1 MHYYWDKRSLLKAL
15 KDLTLLASQEKD
27 LEKKSY
33 YFRCIDDFNNFM
45 FGAYTDCPSTKT
57 SAQDNLIAATNSMT
71 YNGRYFSI
79 INKFYEL
86 LEPVEETLINIETSI
101 QEEIVDKGPNTFFH
115 SEPMT
120 HEETMNLVKDFF
132 QSIDSE
138 LAFHFEELY
147 KNRFTSI
154 TFDEASY
161 SLGEHFSTEG
171 NCIFVDGIRKCFINV
186 SDDKNIRKYQN
197 LIHECAH
204 AIVYFMNPKR
214 EMTSNHMYIKEVES
228 IFMELVA
235 LTELDDNKKDEANF
249 LLVNLLLEY
258 YDKTE
263 ALVFQNRAIDAW
275 ARNNYQVNKEY
286 FKMLNKQF
294 GISKDLFNEIISE
307 DIELSGMYIIS
318 YLISLVLL
326 HLYKTDKD
334 KAMSLYKKIISD
346 TGYIDEH
353 YFIQELLNFDYI
365 KDEVLQTVEEAKKLL
380 KKRGV

>member
-33 YFRCIDDFNNFM
+33 YFRCIDAFNNFM

-71 YNGRYFSI
+71 FNGRYFSI

-154 TFDEASY
+154 TFDDAGY

-171 NCIFVDGIRKCFINV
+171 NCIFVDGIRKCFIN
-186 SDDKNIRKYQN
+186 R
-197 LIHECAH
+197 
-204 AIVYFMNPKR
+204 
-214 EMTSNHMYIKEVES
+214 
-228 IFMELVA
+228 
-235 LTELDDNKKDEANF
+235 
-249 LLVNLLLEY
+249 
-258 YDKTE
+258 
-263 ALVFQNRAIDAW
+263 
-275 ARNNYQVNKEY
+275 RN
-286 FKMLNKQF
+286 
-294 GISKDLFNEIISE
+294 G
-307 DIELSGMYIIS
+307 
-318 YLISLVLL
+318 
-326 HLYKTDKD
+326 
-334 KAMSLYKKIISD
+334 
-346 TGYIDEH
+346 
-353 YFIQELLNFDYI
+353 
-365 KDEVLQTVEEAKKLL
+365 KL
-380 KKRGV
+380 